1 MGNNFRTYAFNPR
14 PGARPTGR
22 FANNP
27 MRKLE
32 SAEIAAV
39 VVIRSLL
46 TSSTHARYVASEVQ
60 PSPVGHTQVP
70 PVSERMDALT
80 DILYRV
86 IRQLYNATRN
96 AGYDGRYTPSQ
107 PEGK

>member
-1 MGNNFRTYAFNPR
+1 
-14 PGARPTGR
+14 
-22 FANNP
+22 

-86 IRQLYNATRN
+86 IRQLYNATKKQDMTDDIRHRSLKGN
-96 AGYDGRYTPSQ
+96 DNGELQELYRH
-107 PEGK
+107 